1 MRNPKFQIFTG
12 EGGEFRFRLRAR
24 NGEIILASESYGA
37 KAGCENGIR
46 SVKENAPK
54 DERYQRK
61 TASDGSPYFV
71 LVAGNYEPIGHSE
84 MYSSEQA
91 RENGIEAV
99 KDTAPG
105 APVEDTT
112 A

>member
-105 APVEDTT
+105 APTEDST
-112 A
+112 